1 MNTNQLTKLA
11 VAALEDVKGVDIQV
25 IDVSGLTSVTD
36 HLVIATGT
44 SSRHVKALADS
55 VIEKALEAGV
65 RPLSSQGL
73 EQGEWALVDL
83 NGVVVHTLQASARAH
98 YQLEKLWD
106 LGQPKPVLDEPKPAK
121 AKAKTTA
128 KTKAKTPAKK
138 AVVKKAAP
146 AKKAVATK
154 KPAPAQKK
162 AASPAK
168 TAVRKAAA
176 KPAVKP
182 LSKLVVKK
190 TAAKKPVA
198 KKTPAKKAR

>member
-106 LGQPKPVLDEPKPAK
+106 LGQPKPVLDEPKSAK
-121 AKAKTTA
+121 AKA

-138 AVVKKAAP
+138 TVVKKVAP

-154 KPAPAQKK
+154 KPAPAKKK

-182 LSKLVVKK
+182 LSKLVAKK
-190 TAAKKPVA
+190 TTAKKPVA
-198 KKTPAKKAR
+198 KNPSAKKAR

>member
-106 LGQPKPVLDEPKPAK
+106 LGQPKPVLDEPKPVK
-121 AKAKTTA
+121 AKAKT
-128 KTKAKTPAKK
+128 KTPAKK

-162 AASPAK
+162 AAPPAK

-182 LSKLVVKK
+182 LSKLVAKK

-198 KKTPAKKAR
+198 KKPAAKKAR

>member
-11 VAALEDVKGVDIQV
+11 VGALEDVKGVDIQV

-44 SSRHVKALADS
+44 SSRHVKALAQS

-83 NGVVVHTLQASARAH
+83 NGVVVHTLQAAARAH

-121 AKAKTTA
+121 AKAKTA
-128 KTKAKTPAKK
+128 AKK
-138 AVVKKAAP
+138 AAVKKVAP

-154 KPAPAQKK
+154 KPAQAKKK
-162 AASPAK
+162 AALPTKA
-168 TAVRKAAA
+168 APRKATA
-176 KPAVKP
+176 KPVAKP
-182 LSKLVVKK
+182 LSKLVAKK
-190 TAAKKPVA
+190 TAAKKAVA
-198 KKTPAKKAR
+198 KKPAAKKAR